1 MHALFRGTLLETTTS
16 LIHAN
21 ANQRFLIIE
30 IGRDSVIKKCKLNC
44 QIDIYFIVQMIH
56 RRKQRLVDDGF
67 KFRNCHLSMQLI
79 QHLANDA

>member
-30 IGRDSVIKKCKLNC
+30 IGRDSVIKNCKLNC

-67 KFRNCHLSMQLI
+67 EVSQLSS
-79 QHLANDA
+79 QHATYSASS